1 MKPKAFKPILFTLF
15 VFFTI
20 TSFAHKTENV
30 KVKQL
35 NNKINVIYDLTHEKI
50 GQLFTVKAYYS
61 TDGGDTFHGP
71 LDSIKG
77 DYGEKVQ
84 GGTDKA
90 FSWDVLAEIPNLKG
104 ENIVFKVVAKPTE
117 IKYPTD
123 NTGDF
128 IFKLKNCHI
137 NEKQVELELAITN
150 NGKKKDLRLPNRL
163 ARLYNYS
170 NERLEA
176 QKARHGNVTGNARY
190 SQPQVTLNK
199 GETIESRFTFRKPP
213 KNPNRIKL
221 FQLGFDILKI
231 THGLDVTP
239 AKIEFRDFPVFQQKE
254 KNIAAA
260 TSQPKSFKI
269 GEITTEPQDDIAPE
283 ITIKSP
289 LLKIDEPPLIS
300 EKRIRIEG
308 KVTDE
313 SGLFEFRVNNEP
325 TDVSE
330 DGHFQAIVP
339 LKEGFNELIF
349 NATDTRENSIEKK
362 YTVLHLPEN
371 NKTEKKLREIAKKE
385 AENTKAIRSGN
396 YYALVIGENEYEAP
410 LITDLDNPI
419 DDARKLRSV
428 LKDDYSFKEE
438 YITLM
443 ENPTRREI
451 MIELDKLN
459 KKLTEKD
466 NLLVFYAGHG
476 YWDDEN
482 EVGYWLPSD
491 AQSENTANW
500 FRNSTLREYI
510 HSLDTKHTIVIA
522 DACFSGSIFKT
533 RKAFANAPQSIKD
546 IYKRPSRKAMTS
558 GNLKEVPDKSVFMK
572 YLVKRLNQNEKQY
585 LPAEELF
592 NSLKVAVMN
601 NSPNEPQ
608 YGEIKNSGDEGGD
621 FIFVKTSSTE

>member
-1 MKPKAFKPILFTLF
+1 MKLKAFKTIILTLF
-15 VFFTI
+15 VLFSI

-35 NNKINVIYDLTHEKI
+35 NNKINVGYDLTHEKI
-50 GQLFTVKAYYS
+50 GQIFTVKAYYS

-77 DYGEKVQ
+77 DYGKEVQ

-90 FSWDVLAEIPNLKG
+90 FSWDVLAEVPNLTG
-104 ENIVFKVVAKPTE
+104 ENIVFKVVAKPQK
-117 IKYPTD
+117 INYPTD

-128 IFKLKNCHI
+128 IFKLKNCEI
-137 NEKQVELELAITN
+137 NDKQIALELTITN
-150 NGKKKDLRLPNRL
+150 NGKKKNLRIPNRL
-163 ARLYNYS
+163 ARLYKSN

-176 QKARHGNVTGNARY
+176 QEARHGNVTGNARH
-190 SQPQVTLNK
+190 SQPQVTVNK
-199 GETIESRFTFRKPP
+199 GETINSRFTFRKNPH
-213 KNPNRIKL
+213 KPNRIKL

-260 TSQPKSFKI
+260 TSQPKSFEI
-269 GEITTEPQDDIAPE
+269 GKETTEPKDETAPE
-283 ITIKSP
+283 ITLISP
-289 LLKIDEPPLIS
+289 SLKKGAPPLIS

-308 KVTDE
+308 KVTDK

-325 TDVSE
+325 TDVSD
-330 DGHFQAIVP
+330 DGHFQAVVP
-339 LKEGFNELIF
+339 LEEGFNELIL
-349 NATDTRENSIEKK
+349 NATDIRENSIEKK
-362 YTVLHLPEN
+362 YNVLHLPDN
-371 NKTEKKLREIAKKE
+371 KKTEKKLREIAKKE
-385 AENTKAIRSGN
+385 AKKTRAIRSGN
-396 YYALVIGENEYEAP
+396 YYALIIGENEYESP

-419 DDARKLRSV
+419 DDALKLRSV
-428 LKDDYSFKEE
+428 LENGYSFKAEH
-438 YITLM
+438 ITLM
-443 ENPTRREI
+443 KNPTRREI
-451 MIELDKLN
+451 MIILDKLN

-466 NLLVFYAGHG
+466 NLLIFYAGHG

-491 AQSENTANW
+491 AKSDNTANW

-510 HSLDTKHTIVIA
+510 HSLDTKHTIVMA

-533 RKAFANAPQSIKD
+533 RKAFANAPQSIKN

-608 YGEIKNSGDEGGD
+608 YGEIKNAGDEGGD
-621 FIFVKTSSTE
+621 FIFVKQPSSN